1 MAHFAPLLGVTLL
14 SGFIGLL
21 AANYCDLHAA
31 PGQSLALPFAFHRL
45 TQQHMV
51 RWTHDS
57 KIVFYRERGRVSEG
71 KEADVAA
78 NGSLLLADLQASAAG
93 LYRVNV
99 LHPNAT
105 PADSW
110 SGRLCVEER
119 VLKPRLG
126 YACDSRSAVVNLD
139 CLVANP
145 RGLDF
150 QWALDGKRLESE
162 SGQRLSVSLAKLK
175 GQGSFTCSAANKV
188 SKAESD
194 GVRPVCKSPPPPPPP
209 PPPTPPPPTPP
220 LLLCYRAITVKA
232 VFAGG
237 ACLILLL
244 LTVVIVQ
251 CCSSSKRGRGRV
263 REKQELGMVAISQR
277 DPGSVGPQY
286 ETMQST
292 AESQVLSTEPSAR
305 TCSESVPH
313 PDSAKTGNS
322 PPHLSATAEVKQ
334 PSPVPKP
341 RTKTALPPNTYTNN

>member
-31 PGQSLALPFAFHRL
+31 SGQSLALPFAFHRL
-45 TQQHMV
+45 TLQHMV
-51 RWTHDS
+51 RWTRDS
-57 KIVFYRERGRVSEG
+57 KIVFNRERGRVSVG

-78 NGSLLLADLQASAAG
+78 NGSLLLADLRASAAG
-93 LYRVNV
+93 FYRVSV

-126 YACDSRSAVVNLD
+126 YACDSQSAVVDLD

-145 RGLDF
+145 GGLDF

-162 SGQRLSVSLAKLK
+162 SGQRLSVSLARLR

-194 GVRPVCKSPPPPPPP
+194 AVRPVCKSPPPP
-209 PPPTPPPPTPP
+209 TPPV
-220 LLLCYRAITVKA
+220 LLCYRAITVKA

-251 CCSSSKRGRGRV
+251 CCSSRKRGRGRG
-263 REKQELGMVAISQR
+263 REKQELGMVAISQSE
-277 DPGSVGPQY
+277 PGSVGPQY
-286 ETMQST
+286 ET
-292 AESQVLSTEPSAR
+292 QVLSTEPSAR

-313 PDSAKTGNS
+313 PHSGNS
-322 PPHLSATAEVKQ
+322 PPHLSATAEAKQ

-341 RTKTALPPNTYTNN
+341 RTKTALPPNSHTNN

>member
-1 MAHFAPLLGVTLL
+1 MAHFVHLLGVTLL
-14 SGFIGLL
+14 SGFISLL
-21 AANYCDLHAA
+21 AANYCNLHAA

-45 TQQHMV
+45 NQQHVV
-51 RWTHDS
+51 RWTHNS
-57 KIVFYRERGRVSEG
+57 KIVFYREKGRVSVG

-93 LYRVNV
+93 LYQVNV

-119 VLKPRLG
+119 VLKPQLG
-126 YACDSRSAVVNLD
+126 YACDSKSAVVNLD

-145 RGLDF
+145 HGLDF

-175 GQGSFTCSAANKV
+175 GQGSFTCSVANKI

-194 GVRPVCKSPPPPPPP
+194 AVRPVCKSLPPPPPPP
-209 PPPTPPPPTPP
+209 PPPI
-220 LLLCYRAITVKA
+220 LLCYKTITVKA

-244 LTVVIVQ
+244 LIVVIVQ

-277 DPGSVGPQY
+277 EPGNVGPEY
-286 ETMQST
+286 ETMRSM
-292 AESQVLSTEPSAR
+292 AESLPLSTEPSAR
-305 TCSESVPH
+305 TCSKRVSQ

-322 PPHLSATAEVKQ
+322 PSHLSATAEVKQ

-341 RTKTALPPNTYTNN
+341 RTKTALSPNTNTNN

>member
-1 MAHFAPLLGVTLL
+1 MAHFVHLLGVTLL
-14 SGFIGLL
+14 SGFISLL

-45 TQQHMV
+45 NQQHMV
-51 RWTHDS
+51 RWTHNS
-57 KIVFYRERGRVSEG
+57 TIVFNRERGRVSKG

-93 LYRVNV
+93 FYQVDV
-99 LHPNAT
+99 LHPNGT

-126 YACDSRSAVVNLD
+126 YACDSRSAVVSLD
-139 CLVANP
+139 CYVANP
-145 RGLDF
+145 QGLDF

-162 SGQRLSVSLAKLK
+162 SGQRLSVSLAKLR
-175 GQGSFTCSAANKV
+175 GRGSFTCSVANKV

-194 GVRPVCKSPPPPPPP
+194 AVRPVCKSPPPPPPP
-209 PPPTPPPPTPP
+209 PTPI
-220 LLLCYRAITVKA
+220 LLCYKSITVKA

-277 DPGSVGPQY
+277 ESGSVGPEY
-286 ETMQST
+286 ETMHAMAGSLP
-292 AESQVLSTEPSAR
+292 LSTEPSAR
-305 TCSESVPH
+305 TCSERVSQ

-322 PPHLSATAEVKQ
+322 PSHLSATAEVKQ

-341 RTKTALPPNTYTNN
+341 RTKTAI